1 MHSYPLNSPQ
11 SAARVLAVV
20 VLADGHCSQTELA
33 LIRAQQATTQLGLT
47 ADAWE
52 CVVRDFVDDLMLAS
66 RSEWTG
72 AGRMDAH
79 TREQL
84 LSEVTDP
91 GLQERLRALA
101 RSVVLVDGHVTDDEL
116 LVLSTMD
123 RLWQRPVA
131 ISQVSAPSAARPLAA

>member
-1 MHSYPLNSPQ
+1 MRSYPLNSPQ

-66 RSEWTG
+66 RCEWTG
-72 AGRMDAH
+72 AGRMDAY

-123 RLWQRPVA
+123 RLWQRPVVT
-131 ISQVSAPSAARPLAA
+131 SPVSAPLMVQALPA